1 MRNEP
6 IKIIEHKGYKIK
18 IYSDD
23 DPSNPREFDNLGHM
37 ICFHR
42 RYSLGDEHQMTLDEA
57 RTFQRRKDVISL
69 NLYLYDHSGIT
80 MRASRS
86 YEGNPFYGRLP
97 QGHAEFDSGQ
107 VGFVYVTKDELRREF
122 NKKKITKKSV
132 ENAIEIM
139 YGEVKTYDRYI
150 RGDFVGYVIE
160 DCDGEE
166 RGSCWGYDDEDF
178 MIEECREIVNGW
190 WKSCENDLIIL

>member
-6 IKIIEHKGYKIK
+6 IEIIEHKGYKIN

-23 DPSNPREFDNLGHM
+23 DPANPRDSDNLGHM

-42 RYSLGDEHQMTLDEA
+42 RYSLGDEHQMTFDEA
-57 RTFQRRKDVISL
+57 CTFQRRKDVISL

-86 YEGNPFYGRLP
+86 YEGNPFYGHLP

-132 ENAIEIM
+132 ENAIKIM
-139 YGEVKTYDRYI
+139 YGEVEIYDKYI

-160 DCDGEE
+160 TPDGEDQD
-166 RGSCWGYDDEDF
+166 SCWGFDDYKY
-178 MIEECREIVNGW
+178 MVEEC
-190 WKSCENDLIIL
+190 KAIIDRLKGEVKQDEAK